1 MILQN
6 IDPESLFWTSLD
18 IDPEAVDTYDR
29 IQQIQSR
36 EAQQSG
42 ERKLRHWYAIA
53 IIALLTLQL
62 LFIGAIVF
70 LLGFG
75 IITLDRWVAT
85 TLIAA
90 TLTEISGLAYLV
102 IRYLFPLDP
111 SPTPAA

>member
-1 MILQN
+1 MDSNGYESSQPRK
-6 IDPESLFWTSLD
+6 IDPDEIT
-18 IDPEAVDTYDR
+18 TYDR

-36 EAQQSG
+36 EAQQTG
-42 ERKLRHWYAIA
+42 ERQLRHWYAIA

-62 LFIGAIVF
+62 LFIGAVVF

-90 TLTEISGLAYLV
+90 TLAEVSGLAYLV
-102 IRYLFPLDP
+102 VRYLFPLAP
-111 SPTPAA
+111 PPAPAA

>member
-1 MILQN
+1 MDN
-6 IDPESLFWTSLD
+6 NGREPSRSRKFPEDL
-18 IDPEAVDTYDR
+18 IDTYDR

-36 EAQQSG
+36 EAQQTG
-42 ERKLRHWYAIA
+42 ERQLRHWYAIA
-53 IIALLTLQL
+53 IMTLLTLQL
-62 LFIGAIVF
+62 LFIGAVVF

-111 SPTPAA
+111 PPAPAA